1 MEDQKCIELESMRTS
16 SSDGRDEMNL
26 AEFPL
31 CALSHRLPSG
41 VKTLHFEDQIWD
53 QSRNEHI
60 TRHLTVTGSDAYG
73 LPTALDDEVLLGLV
87 QLSRQRNFTDRKV
100 PFTRYQLIRLL
111 GWRDDTKT
119 YDRLEESLNRWTGVT
134 LYYRNAWRDKQ
145 RKCWVDEKFHVI
157 DNVWLCHRN
166 DSRPDATSGA
176 PTSAFVW
183 NEVLYRSFQAGN
195 LKALDFEFFKGLNS
209 AVAKRLYRFLDKRF
223 FRRHRLE
230 FDLKEL
236 GWNHV
241 GLSRSYD
248 AASLKRKL
256 RTGILELEQ
265 KGYLHPMGDSERF
278 RKVCSGQWQVLL
290 SKAASRS
297 ENPTPPK
304 SVPKGNS
311 IVAALIGRGVAL
323 AVAETTVRDHAPEK
337 VRRQMDVFD
346 WLVARK
352 DSKVSRNPPGFLL
365 SAIQNDYAAPAGFI
379 SPDEVARIEREHQ
392 EQKDQADQRKQERE
406 KAEHKRDQ
414 NRHRAIHQFLDSLS
428 PGERDDLEQ
437 AAWKSAASLKRS
449 LFSGE
454 GSLAKAAKQAALES
468 HVWRLLNEF
477 APIVARD

>member
-1 MEDQKCIELESMRTS
+1 M
-16 SSDGRDEMNL
+16 
-26 AEFPL
+26 
-31 CALSHRLPSG
+31 
-41 VKTLHFEDQIWD
+41 
-53 QSRNEHI
+53 
-60 TRHLTVTGSDAYG
+60 
-73 LPTALDDEVLLGLV
+73 
-87 QLSRQRNFTDRKV
+87 
-100 PFTRYQLIRLL
+100 
-111 GWRDDTKT
+111 
-119 YDRLEESLNRWTGVT
+119 
-134 LYYRNAWRDKQ
+134 
-145 RKCWVDEKFHVI
+145 
-157 DNVWLCHRN
+157 
-166 DSRPDATSGA
+166 
-176 PTSAFVW
+176 
-183 NEVLYRSFQAGN
+183 
-195 LKALDFEFFKGLNS
+195 
-209 AVAKRLYRFLDKRF
+209 
-223 FRRHRLE
+223 E

-379 SPDEVARIEREHQ
+379 SPDEVARIKREHQ
-392 EQKDQADQRKQERE
+392 EQRDQADQRKRHRE
-406 KAEHKRDQ
+406 QAEHERDQ
-414 NRHRAIHQFLDSLS
+414 IRHQAIRQFLDSLS
-428 PGERDDLEQ
+428 PRERDELEQ
-437 AAWKSAASLKRS
+437 TAWKSASLKRS
-449 LFSGE
+449 LFNGE

-468 HVWRLLNEF
+468 HVWRLLNES
-477 APIVARD
+477 APAVLQD